1 MDENHCNELSPAT
14 FHWVQ
19 EIQEKFNSINGRH
32 AQCARSLAHLRPA
45 LKDYVLCYYPH
56 YVRMNGSDDP
66 YKMIKFLMDANK
78 RELIHSILT

>member
-1 MDENHCNELSPAT
+1 MRAIIGAFAPR
-14 FHWVQ
+14 F
-19 EIQEKFNSINGRH
+19 KG
-32 AQCARSLAHLRPA
+32 
-45 LKDYVLCYYPH
+45 LCPMYYPH